1 MGSARVVSRRGV
13 PRARSGDLQMAV
25 RRQGSTLWIDL
36 QGELDLAT
44 SADLS
49 ALIDRVTR
57 EPGQILVIDLRALA
71 FCNCAGLK
79 VLVHQHYRLRRHG
92 GSLVL
97 LRPPPPIQR
106 LLTLIGF
113 DHKLHIRRS
122 LASRPRSSAGR

>member
-1 MGSARVVSRRGV
+1 MSSARVMSRRGV
-13 PRARSGDLQMAV
+13 SRPRPGHLHMPV
-25 RRQGSTLWIDL
+25 RRQGSTLWVEL
-36 QGELDLAT
+36 HGELDLAT

-57 EPGQILVIDLRALA
+57 EPGQILVIDLRALT

-92 GSLVL
+92 GSMVL

-106 LLTLIGF
+106 LLTLIGL
-113 DHKLHIRRS
+113 DHKLHIRPN
-122 LASRPRSSAGR
+122 LAGRPRGPAE